1 MNAPA
6 RMICIPARQRTPLR
20 LMSENFSSRSS
31 RGNEAHSEIGNS
43 QSLLTSAAANSWTGF
58 LRPDGR
64 KGVRNLVLVIYT
76 VECARHVAHA
86 VAAGEEDVHVI
97 GFPGCYDNAYAIR
110 LMLALA
116 RHPNVG
122 AVLSV
127 GLGCEYTQPEKIAD
141 IARASGRPAEW
152 FFIQQSGGTRTSV
165 VKGKEVISRLREQIR
180 KEAPRVPMTLAD
192 LTVGCE
198 CGGSDG
204 TSGLAGNPTVGAFF
218 DLLVDA
224 GGRAIFEETVE
235 MIGLREHMLA
245 RSANSEVR
253 KEVTAAYEKAV
264 RYCQSVR
271 QYSVSPGNFAGGLT
285 TIEEKSLGAF
295 AKSGSRP
302 IQGVIRV
309 AEQPRGPGLWI
320 LDSVP
325 DEHFMQFGY
334 TNPNDTEGIMDLISA
349 GSQIV
354 LFVTGRGSVIGSP
367 VAPLVKITGNSAT
380 FRAMQEDMD
389 FDAGRVLA
397 GELTLAQA
405 GRELTGLVTRV
416 AAGEPSKP
424 EQLGH
429 REYFIMYKHQET
441 PSLTAGCRA

>member
-1 MNAPA
+1 
-6 RMICIPARQRTPLR
+6 
-20 LMSENFSSRSS
+20 MSD
-31 RGNEAHSEIGNS
+31 
-43 QSLLTSAAANSWTGF
+43 LLTQSWQGF

-64 KGVRNLVLVIYT
+64 KGIRNLVLVIYT
-76 VECARHVAHA
+76 VECAQHVAHA
-86 VAAGEEDVHVI
+86 IANGEEGVHVI

-127 GLGCEYTQPEKIAD
+127 GLGCEYTQPEKLAEVV
-141 IARASGRPAEW
+141 RVSGRPAEW
-152 FFIQQSGGTRTSV
+152 FFIQQTGGTKSSV
-165 VKGKEVISRLREQIR
+165 AKGKEIISGLREKIR
-180 KEAPRVPMTLAD
+180 RETPRVPMTLAD

-224 GGRAIFEETVE
+224 GGRAVFEETVE
-235 MIGLREHMLA
+235 MIGLRNHMTSRAANFEAEQQLA
-245 RSANSEVR
+245 D
-253 KEVTAAYEKAV
+253 AYDKAE
-264 RYCQSVR
+264 RYCRSVR
-271 QYSVSPGNFAGGLT
+271 QWSVSPGNFAGGLT

-295 AKSGSRP
+295 AKSGTRP

-309 AEQPRGPGLWI
+309 AEAPRGPGLWI

-334 TNPNDTEGIMDLISA
+334 TNPNDTEGIMDLIA
-349 GSQIV
+349 TGAQIV

-367 VAPLVKITGNSAT
+367 IAPLVKVTGNSAT

-389 FDAGRVLA
+389 FDAGRVIS
-397 GELTLAQA
+397 GEVTLPQA
-405 GRELTGLVTRV
+405 GRELAELLVRV
-416 AAGEPSKP
+416 AQGEPSKP

-429 REYFIMYKHQET
+429 REYFVMYKHQDT
-441 PSLTAGCRA
+441 PSLSAGCRA